1 MTVLYLV
8 KTISG
13 LPGDFL
19 HTPVSLPATIS
30 TFSKQKTFTMFLSIA
45 PRKSIQ
51 VTKAK
56 PTITVGDNSYLS
68 VRGDGNN
75 PKVILTRG
83 KENGHMLLIESANGL
98 PFRMVDDWQK
108 NKTQLNGNFTM
119 KGSSTLLLVWSG
131 LRWVQVSYSKNF

>member
-19 HTPVSLPATIS
+19 HTPVSLSATIS

-56 PTITVGDNSYLS
+56 PTITVGNNSYLS

-83 KENGHMLLIESANGL
+83 KENGHMLLIESALGL
-98 PFRMVDDWQK
+98 PFTMVD
-108 NKTQLNGNFTM
+108 NVSTHRTELNGNIKM
-119 KGSSTLLLVWSG
+119 
-131 LRWVQVSYSKNF
+131 N

>member
-1 MTVLYLV
+1 
-8 KTISG
+8 
-13 LPGDFL
+13 
-19 HTPVSLPATIS
+19 
-30 TFSKQKTFTMFLSIA
+30 MFLSIA

-83 KENGHMLLIESANGL
+83 KENGHILLIESAMGL
-98 PFRMVDDWQK
+98 PFTMVDDWKK
-108 NKTQLNGNFTM
+108 NKTQLNGNITM
-119 KGSSTLLLVWSG
+119 KGPSTLLLVWSG
-131 LRWVQVSYSKNF
+131 LRWVQISYFKNF